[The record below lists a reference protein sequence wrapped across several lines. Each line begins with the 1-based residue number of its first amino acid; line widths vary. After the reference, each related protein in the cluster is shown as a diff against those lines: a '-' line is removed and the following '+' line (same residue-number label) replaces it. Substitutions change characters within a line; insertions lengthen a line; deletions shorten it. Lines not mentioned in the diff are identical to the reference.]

1 MDQLVPS
8 LLMGFREGLEAF
20 LLIVVILQYLTR
32 SNRLAVKKRVGQGVI
47 AGLLASVALGM
58 LLNELSSSMG
68 GVSALTK
75 SWESI
80 ASFVALV
87 LVTVFILWMIRH
99 GGDMAKK
106 IQDDVDK
113 NLSALGLFFISFVII
128 AREGTEIAIFSFA
141 GKYPVGYV
149 VSGVL
154 IALVLAVLIHRSL
167 VRVNLG
173 LLFKITLAY
182 LILQAGFLV
191 GYSAHEGLSALK
203 AYGQLLG
210 DHVLFTKAFNV
221 SKTVLSHK
229 DGVIGIPLHVLFGW
243 YSKPELVQFI
253 IQYSYTIA
261 MFLTWRRAVK
271 AQVVDQ

>member
-8 LLMGFREGLEAF
+8 FLMGFREGLEAF
-20 LLIVVILQYLTR
+20 LLIVVILQYLTQ
-32 SNRLAVKKRVGQGVI
+32 SNNLSLKKKVMHGVF
-47 AGLLASVALGM
+47 AGLFASIALGL
-58 LLNELSSSMG
+58 LLNELASSMG

-75 SWESI
+75 TWESV
-80 ASFVALV
+80 ASFVALI
-87 LVTVFILWMIRH
+87 LVTLFIIWMIKR
-99 GGDMAKK
+99 GGNMVK
-106 IQDDVDK
+106 QVHDDVDD
-113 NLSALGLFFISFVII
+113 NLSAMGLFFISFVVI

-141 GKYPVGYV
+141 GKYPYAYV
-149 VSGVL
+149 LGGVL

-191 GYSAHEGLSALK
+191 GYSIHEGLSALK
-203 AYGQLLG
+203 AYGQLSS
-210 DHVLFTKAFNV
+210 DSMLFTKAFNA

-243 YSKPELVQFI
+243 YSKPEVVQFV
-253 IQYSYTIA
+253 IQYTYTA
-261 MFLTWRRAVK
+261 VMLLAWRRAIK
-271 AQVVDQ
+271 PQVAD

>member
-1 MDQLVPS
+1 MDQFVPS

-20 LLIVVILQYLTR
+20 LLIVIIVQYLTR
-32 SNRLAVKKRVGQGVI
+32 SNKPELKKKVAQGVV

-75 SWESI
+75 TWESF
-80 ASFVALV
+80 ASFVALA
-87 LVTVFILWMIRH
+87 LVTLFILWMIRH
-99 GGDMAKK
+99 GGDMAKQV
-106 IQDDVDK
+106 QDDVDK
-113 NLSALGLFFISFVII
+113 NLSALGLFFISFVVI

-149 VSGVL
+149 MSGVL
-154 IALVLAVLIHRSL
+154 IALVLSALIHRSL

-182 LILQAGFLV
+182 LIAQAGFLV
-191 GYSAHEGLSALK
+191 GYSVHEGLSALK
-203 AYGQLLG
+203 AYGQLTA
-210 DHVLFTKAFNV
+210 DHVLFTKAF
-221 SKTVLSHK
+221 SLSGTVLSHK

-243 YSKPELVQFI
+243 YSKPEVVQFI
-253 IQYSYTIA
+253 IQYAYTAI
-261 MFLTWRRAVK
+261 MFLTWQRAIK
-271 AQVVDQ
+271 SNVVG